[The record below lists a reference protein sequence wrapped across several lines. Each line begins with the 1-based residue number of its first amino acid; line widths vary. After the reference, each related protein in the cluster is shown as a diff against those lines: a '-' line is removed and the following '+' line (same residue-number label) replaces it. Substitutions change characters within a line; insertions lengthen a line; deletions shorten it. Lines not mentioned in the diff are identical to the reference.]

1 MQDEQVTAEIEQSA
15 GCRPRTTGE
24 ASRVVKRGKNP
35 KGTGVVS
42 SASGT
47 SAERAEGV
55 SARNLTGAGT
65 ATSQVTGARPSMGVR

>member
-1 MQDEQVTAEIEQSA
+1 MKQEQVTAKNAQSA

-47 SAERAEGV
+47 SAERADGV
-55 SARNLTGAGT
+55 SARNLPGAWT
-65 ATSQVTGARPSMGVR
+65 ATSQVTGARPSMGAR